1 MVRSSSLLSGSFL
14 TNRKGWSGFQKAA
27 NTLQSTGNGRSISIH
42 KAAHACELTEMASSD
57 PGRQPLSLPFINPNI
72 HQPQLQVLEAL
83 TTFLI
88 FKGRVIAAANLQ
100 EAPALACFNQLTS
113 SITCNGQQEAA
124 SLPRPLAMTSK
135 RPQINRTLG
144 SSSSFFET
152 PSSTSSFEQETIIRA
167 KTMPLFGKLPKQPLL
182 CRPLQAARALWN
194 GRSVLAPV
202 PEALLKLDRD
212 WGQANVFA

>member
-57 PGRQPLSLPFINPNI
+57 PGRQPL
-72 HQPQLQVLEAL
+72 
-83 TTFLI
+83 
-88 FKGRVIAAANLQ
+88 
-100 EAPALACFNQLTS
+100 S